1 MSLLCQGMD
10 SRRKPP
16 ASPAPRTGIRT
27 GMHRKLTISIAVAA
41 GTGVALLLARDR
53 IAVAIKRWTRSR
65 VENDDV
71 TLARKVETHIFRPHD
86 APKGDVSVDVEAG
99 VAYLRGVVDAEWSAR
114 FAAGA
119 EEVPG
124 ILGVK
129 NLLHPPGT
137 PAPASRPK
145 LQRQRSDH

>member
-1 MSLLCQGMD
+1 MS
-10 SRRKPP
+10 
-16 ASPAPRTGIRT
+16 
-27 GMHRKLTISIAVAA
+27 RKLTISIAVAA
-41 GTGVALLLARDR
+41 GAVAALLLGRRR
-53 IAVAIKRWTRSR
+53 IAVAIKRWARSR
-65 VENDDV
+65 VKDDDV

-99 VAYLRGVVDAEWSAR
+99 VAYLRGVADADWSAR

-119 EEVPG
+119 QEVPG

-137 PAPASRPK
+137 PAPPPPPRGAILERG
-145 LQRQRSDH
+145 DD

>member
-1 MSLLCQGMD
+1 MS
-10 SRRKPP
+10 
-16 ASPAPRTGIRT
+16 
-27 GMHRKLTISIAVAA
+27 RKLTISIAVAA
-41 GTGVALLLARDR
+41 GAVAALLLGRRR
-53 IAVAIKRWTRSR
+53 IADALKRWSRSR
-65 VENDDV
+65 VEDDDV

-99 VAYLRGVVDAEWSAR
+99 VAYLRGVADADWSAR

-119 EEVPG
+119 GEVPG

-137 PAPASRPK
+137 PAPPAPPRGVI
-145 LQRQRSDH
+145 LERGEREH